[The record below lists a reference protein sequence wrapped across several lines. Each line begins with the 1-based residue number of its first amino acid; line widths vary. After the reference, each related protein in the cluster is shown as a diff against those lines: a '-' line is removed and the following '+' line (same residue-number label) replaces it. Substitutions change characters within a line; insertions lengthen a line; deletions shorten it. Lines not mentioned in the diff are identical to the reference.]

1 MTGSAAEAVY
11 LRMLE
16 AVSARAADI
25 GPGIIAAHW
34 PFVGSNY
41 DGLVVAGQAL
51 QGWDAAETTARWT
64 ASQATTPEG
73 RQSLLEGTRAWARS
87 RKEPIE
93 EVVRWGHRSGSPFWS
108 VSRRLVPALEPG
120 RGDPWY
126 SRYAWWNVYPLG
138 WDDPDRGPD
147 GALKAVQ
154 TPLVGELFWAVMDEI
169 DAKRIVLVAGKDW
182 WPEVRGLLDLS
193 DLRDGQRP
201 VLGSGRSHGRLVVAS
216 YHPRGAR
223 QQGIR
228 DEQLVEAIV
237 SAFDTAASGQP

>member
-1 MTGSAAEAVY
+1 MMGSAAEAVY

-16 AVSARAADI
+16 AVGARAGDI

-34 PFVGSNY
+34 PFVGTNY
-41 DGLVVAGQAL
+41 DGLVVVGQAL
-51 QGWDAAETTARWT
+51 QGWDASETPARWT
-64 ASQATTPEG
+64 ASEATTIEG
-73 RQSLLEGTRAWARS
+73 RQSLLDGTREWARS
-87 RKEPIE
+87 RPEPML

-108 VSRRLVPALEPG
+108 VSRRLVPALEPDLG
-120 RGDPWY
+120 GVWY

-154 TPLVGELFWAVMDEI
+154 TPLVGDLFWAVMDDI
-169 DAKRIVLVAGKDW
+169 GARRIVLVAGKDW
-182 WPEVRGLLDLS
+182 WPEVRGLLDLG
-193 DLRDGQRP
+193 DLRAGDRP
-201 VLGSGRSHGRLVVAS
+201 VLAAGWTHGRQLVAS

-228 DEQLVEAIV
+228 DEQLVEAIAA
-237 SAFDTAASGQP
+237 AFRSGQTQS

>member
-1 MTGSAAEAVY
+1 MTDSAAEAVY

-16 AVSARAADI
+16 AVGARARDI

-34 PFVGSNY
+34 PFVGSNF

-51 QGWDAAETTARWT
+51 QGWDAAGTPARWT
-64 ASQATTPEG
+64 AAEATTVAG
-73 RQSLLEGTRAWARS
+73 RQALLDGTREWARS
-87 RKEPIE
+87 RPEPIS

-108 VSRRLVPALEPG
+108 VSRRLVPALEPDG
-120 RGDPWY
+120 GGVWY

-154 TPLVGELFWAVMDEI
+154 TPLVGELFWAVMDDI
-169 DAKRIVLVAGKDW
+169 GARRIVLVAGKDW
-182 WPEVRGLLDLS
+182 WPEVRGLLGLG

-201 VLGSGRSHGRLVVAS
+201 VLAAGRSHGRQVVAS

-228 DEQLVEAIV
+228 DEQLVEAIAA
-237 SAFDTAASGQP
+237 AFGTEEYGS

>member
-1 MTGSAAEAVY
+1 MTESAAEAVY

-16 AVSARAADI
+16 AVGARAGDI

-41 DGLVVAGQAL
+41 NGLVVVGQAL
-51 QGWDAAETTARWT
+51 QGWDASETPARWT
-64 ASQATTPEG
+64 AAEARTVASRQA
-73 RQSLLEGTRAWARS
+73 LLDGTREWARS
-87 RKEPIE
+87 RPEPMW
-93 EVVRWGHRSGSPFWS
+93 EVLRWGHRSGSPFWS
-108 VSRRLVPALEPG
+108 VSRRLVPALEPDSG
-120 RGDPWY
+120 GAWY

-154 TPLVGELFWAVMDEI
+154 TPLVGELFWAVMDDI
-169 DAKRIVLVAGKDW
+169 GARRIVLVAGKDW
-182 WPEVRGLLDLS
+182 WPDVRGLLDLG
-193 DLRDGQRP
+193 DLRDGERP
-201 VLGSGRSHGRLVVAS
+201 VLASGRSHGRQIVAS

-228 DEQLVEAIV
+228 DGQLVEAI
-237 SAFDTAASGQP
+237 AASFANG